1 MAFEKIN
8 IEKSRKINRGYI
20 TISKGENQIMFPVAL
35 RERFESIR
43 SRANRDL
50 MFDIEY
56 DKDTDMY
63 RFNFNADGSQ
73 RVKRYVRP
81 NTGETMFRFFSLYA
95 VKRIAN
101 QGRKFEYKTEDSIT
115 GDLNNSFYLYLLP
128 TAEYLAFE
136 KNMHVLEPT
145 SKIAWYNFATK
156 CCDKDLDI
164 DIKRPAKY
172 YAEIIIDFFENN
184 DYSAEDVNDAIE
196 RQQVRELS
204 YGLTDSDNVEEQ
216 VCAIFDFLMRC
227 QYAGKS

>member
-8 IEKSRKINRGYI
+8 IEKSRKMNRGYI

-35 RERFESIR
+35 REWFESIR

-63 RFNFNADGSQ
+63 RFNFNVDGSQ
-73 RVKRYVRP
+73 RVNRYVHP
-81 NTGETMFRFFSLYA
+81 KTGETMFRFFTLYA

-101 QGRKFEYKTEDSIT
+101 KGHKFEYKTEDSIT

-128 TAEYLAFE
+128 VEEHENNQIA
-136 KNMHVLEPT
+136 HVLEPT

-164 DIKRPAKY
+164 KRPAKY
-172 YAEIIIDFFENN
+172 YAEVIIDFFENN

-204 YGLTDSDNVEEQ
+204 YGLTDSDNAEEQ
-216 VCAIFDFLMRC
+216 ACAIFDFLMRC